1 MALGPRLELRQSQ
14 QLVMTPQL
22 QLAIKLLTL
31 TNVELEG
38 WIGEELERNPLLAA
52 GDAAEPLEPVVM
64 GGVDAAPE
72 PVAATEDIASTSLER
87 LLKDGLPDQGA
98 PLEADYT
105 GERFHHDCPS
115 DQPDANMSDW
125 GERASSGGGDDE
137 GFDFDRIASG
147 GETLAEV
154 LERQAA
160 ASFDGIDLAIA
171 RFIID
176 GLDECGYLAEPLE
189 EIADRLDVSPAH
201 CEAVL
206 AQVQI
211 FEPVGV
217 AARSLAECL
226 IAQARAADRCD
237 PAMHKLL
244 LNLDLVAR
252 GDMNGLMRLCRV
264 DREDI
269 VDMIRELK
277 SYDPK
282 PGLRYAME
290 ATRPVVP
297 DVFVVRGSNG
307 WQISLNQATL
317 PRLIIDRDYHAELAN
332 GADKSCSKAT
342 HSFLNECVSSA
353 NWLLKALDQRARTIV
368 RVSTEIVRLQQGFFE
383 VGVSQLK
390 PLTLRQVAE
399 LVEMHESTIS
409 RVTSNKY
416 LLCERGLYELKY
428 FFTSGVASGDGE
440 TASALAVKDRIA
452 RLIAAEGDDV
462 LSDDKLVELLVGEG
476 FDIARRTVAKYREA
490 LGLGSSVQRRRAR
503 ALRAA

>member
-1 MALGPRLELRQSQ
+1 MGLGPRLELRQSQ

-52 GDAAEPLEPVVM
+52 GDAAEPPEPVSV
-64 GGVDAAPE
+64 GGVDAPPDALP
-72 PVAATEDIASTSLER
+72 AMDDASSAGLEQ
-87 LLKDGLPDQGA
+87 LLRDGIGGGDG

-105 GERFHHDCPS
+105 GERFHHDCTS
-115 DQPDANMSDW
+115 DQPADW
-125 GERASSGGGDDE
+125 GERAAQGGGEDD
-137 GFDFDRIASG
+137 GPDFERIAGS
-147 GETLAEV
+147 EASLTEV
-154 LERQAA
+154 LEAQARA
-160 ASFDGIDLAIA
+160 TFGGIELAIA

-176 GLDECGYLAEPLE
+176 GLDEAGYLAEPVD
-189 EIADRLDVSPAH
+189 EIADRLDVSPAQV
-201 CEAVL
+201 EAVL
-206 AQVQI
+206 RQVQM
-211 FEPVGV
+211 FDPVGV
-217 AARSLAECL
+217 AARTLSECL

-237 PAMHKLL
+237 PAMEKLL
-244 LNLDLVAR
+244 NNLDLVAR
-252 GDMNGLMRLCRV
+252 GDLYGLTRLCRL

-282 PGLRYAME
+282 PGLRYGGE
-290 ATRPVVP
+290 QATPVVP
-297 DVFVVRGSNG
+297 DVFVTRGPDGS

-317 PRLIIDRDYHAELAN
+317 PRLIIDRDYHAELAA
-332 GADKSCSKAT
+332 GADKAT
-342 HSFLNECVSSA
+342 HGFLNECVASA
-353 NWLLKALDQRARTIV
+353 NWLLKALDQRARTII
-368 RVSTEIVRLQQGFFE
+368 RVATEIVRLQQGFFE
-383 VGVSQLK
+383 NGVSQLK

-399 LVEMHESTIS
+399 LIEMHESTVS

-416 LLCERGLYELKY
+416 LLCERGQYELKY
-428 FFTSGVASGDGE
+428 FFTSGVGSGDGE

-462 LSDDKLVELLVGEG
+462 LSDDKLVELLVAEG

>member
-38 WIGEELERNPLLAA
+38 WIGEELEKNPLLVA
-52 GDAAEPLEPVVM
+52 GEATEPAEPVM
-64 GGVDAAPE
+64 AGGVDAIPDAPA
-72 PVAATEDIASTSLER
+72 PIEDVTSTGLED
-87 LLKDGLPDQGA
+87 LLKAGIPEQDA

-105 GERFHHDCPS
+105 GERFHHDCAS
-115 DQPDANMSDW
+115 DSPTDRPA
-125 GERASSGGGDDE
+125 ERGGGDEE
-137 GFDFDRIASG
+137 GFDFDRVAG
-147 GETLAEV
+147 AGETLAEV
-154 LERQAA
+154 LERQAVA
-160 ASFDGIDLAIA
+160 AFAGLDLAIA
-171 RFIID
+171 RLIID
-176 GLDECGYLAEPLE
+176 GLDECGYLVEPLD
-189 EIADRLDVSPAH
+189 EIADRLDVTPAR
-201 CEAVL
+201 CETVL
-206 AQVQI
+206 ERVQM
-211 FEPVGV
+211 FDPVGV
-217 AARSLAECL
+217 AARSLSECL
-226 IAQARAADRCD
+226 IAQARAVDRCD
-237 PAMHKLL
+237 PAMQALL

-252 GDMNGLMRLCRV
+252 GDMAGLMRVTRQ
-264 DREDI
+264 DREDVI
-269 VDMIRELK
+269 DMIRELK

-282 PGLRYAME
+282 PGLRFAADA
-290 ATRPVVP
+290 ATPVVP
-297 DVFVVRGSNG
+297 DVFVTRSANGG

-317 PRLIIDRDYHAELAN
+317 PRLIIDRDYQAQLTAGAN
-332 GADKSCSKAT
+332 RAT
-342 HSFLNECVSSA
+342 HGFLNDCVASA
-353 NWLLKALDQRARTIV
+353 NWLLRALDQRARTII
-368 RVSTEIVRLQQGFFE
+368 RVATEIVRLQEGFFE

-390 PLTLRQVAE
+390 PLTLRQVAD
-399 LVEMHESTIS
+399 LVEMHESTVS

-416 LLCERGLYELKY
+416 LLCERGLFELKY

-462 LSDDKLVELLVGEG
+462 LSDDRLVELLVAEG

>member
-1 MALGPRLELRQSQ
+1 MGLGPRLELRQSQ

-52 GDAAEPLEPVVM
+52 GDAAEPPEPVSV
-64 GGVDAAPE
+64 GGVDAAPDA
-72 PVAATEDIASTSLER
+72 PIAIADASSAGLEQ
-87 LLKDGLPDQGA
+87 LLKDGLPGGDGG
-98 PLEADYT
+98 LEADYT
-105 GERFHHDCPS
+105 GERFHHDCAS
-115 DQPDANMSDW
+115 DQPADW
-125 GERASSGGGDDE
+125 GERASAGGDDD
-137 GFDFDRIASG
+137 GPDFERIAGNEASL
-147 GETLAEV
+147 TEV
-154 LERQAA
+154 LEAQARA
-160 ASFDGIDLAIA
+160 AFDGIELAIA

-176 GLDECGYLAEPLE
+176 GLDETGYLAEPVD
-189 EIADRLDVSPAH
+189 EIADRLDVSPAEV
-201 CEAVL
+201 EAVL
-206 AQVQI
+206 ARVQM
-211 FEPVGV
+211 FDPVGV
-217 AARSLAECL
+217 AARSLSECL

-237 PAMHKLL
+237 PAMEKLL
-244 LNLDLVAR
+244 NNLDLVAR
-252 GDMNGLMRLCRV
+252 GDLYGLTRLCRL

-282 PGLRYAME
+282 PGLRYAGE
-290 ATRPVVP
+290 AATPVVP
-297 DVFVVRGSNG
+297 DVFVTRGTDGS

-317 PRLIIDRDYHAELAN
+317 PRLIIDRDYHAELAA
-332 GADKSCSKAT
+332 GADKAT
-342 HSFLNECVSSA
+342 NGFLNECVASA
-353 NWLLKALDQRARTIV
+353 NWLLKALDQRARTII
-368 RVSTEIVRLQQGFFE
+368 RVATEIVRLQQGFFE
-383 VGVSQLK
+383 NGVSHLK

-399 LVEMHESTIS
+399 LIEMHESTVS

-416 LLCERGLYELKY
+416 LLCERGQFELKY
-428 FFTSGVASGDGE
+428 FFTSGVGSGDGE

-462 LSDDKLVELLVGEG
+462 LSDDKLVELLVAEG

>member
-1 MALGPRLELRQSQ
+1 MGLGPRLEIRQSQ

-38 WIGEELERNPLLAA
+38 WIGEELERNPLLASGSDAEPGEPSGPTGIDDNPSALPTAVEASSTGLEQLLRDGIPA
-52 GDAAEPLEPVVM
+52 GD
-64 GGVDAAPE
+64 G
-72 PVAATEDIASTSLER
+72 S
-87 LLKDGLPDQGA
+87 

-105 GERFHHDCPS
+105 GERFHHDCAS
-115 DQPDANMSDW
+115 DQPGDWSERPGSGSD
-125 GERASSGGGDDE
+125 EE
-137 GFDFDRIASG
+137 GFDFERVSG
-147 GETLAEV
+147 GGPPLGEV
-154 LERQAA
+154 LEQQASA
-160 ASFDGIDLAIA
+160 RFDGIDLAIA

-176 GLDECGYLAEPLE
+176 GLDEAGYLVEPVDD
-189 EIADRLDVSPAH
+189 IADRLNISPWRV
-201 CEAVL
+201 ERVL
-206 AQVQI
+206 AEVQM
-211 FEPVGV
+211 FDPVGV
-217 AARSLAECL
+217 AARSLSECL

-244 LNLDLVAR
+244 SNLDMVAR
-252 GDMNGLMRLCRV
+252 GDMNGLMRLTRLE
-264 DREDI
+264 REDV

-282 PGLRYAME
+282 PGLRYSGE
-290 ATRPVVP
+290 AATPVVP
-297 DVFVVRGSNG
+297 DVFVTRGADGS

-317 PRLIIDRDYHAELAN
+317 PRLIVDRDHHAELAA
-332 GADKSCSKAT
+332 GANKAT
-342 HSFLNECVSSA
+342 SSFLNECVSSA
-353 NWLLKALDQRARTIV
+353 NWLLKALDQRAKTIV
-368 RVSTEIVRLQQGFFE
+368 KVATEIVKLQQGFFE
-383 VGVSQLK
+383 HGVSQLK
-390 PLTLRQVAE
+390 PLTLKTVAD

-416 LLCERGLYELKY
+416 LLCERGQFELKY

-440 TASALAVKDRIA
+440 AASALAVKDRIA

-462 LSDDKLVELLVGEG
+462 LSDDRLVDLLQEEG

-503 ALRAA
+503 AMRAA